1 LSRAPAFCERQLRAE
16 SWREKS
22 VNVLQ
27 IIPPLIMA
35 DFDTTLPSIRQIQ
48 NIIKDKKQV
57 QVKLLTGELLAGQV
71 LWQDKNCLCI
81 VESSGQQ
88 TFVWR
93 QAIAYVKPNM
103 S

>member
-1 LSRAPAFCERQLRAE
+1 
-16 SWREKS
+16 
-22 VNVLQ
+22 
-27 IIPPLIMA
+27 MA

-71 LWQDKNCLCI
+71 LWQDKECLCL
-81 VESSGQQ
+81 VEGSGQQ

>member
-1 LSRAPAFCERQLRAE
+1 
-16 SWREKS
+16 
-22 VNVLQ
+22 
-27 IIPPLIMA
+27 MA

-57 QVKLLTGELLAGQV
+57 QVKLLTGDLLAGKV
-71 LWQDKNCLCI
+71 FWQDKNCICI
-81 VESSGQQ
+81 VEDTGQQ